1 MTDPLLAIDAGNTRI
16 KWGLWDAGRWLSA
29 GFADTEDCARLSS
42 KLDHVP
48 QHVIISNVAGRE
60 VEAHLVA
67 QLSVAGR
74 GIHVISSLSEQC
86 GVKNGYRNPA
96 QLGTD
101 RWAAL
106 IAARRHGFGA
116 KLVVV
121 AGTAMTIDALTAEGV
136 FLGGVIVPGLMLMH
150 GALQANTAQLGISP
164 GQVDAFPKETGDAI
178 ASGAIQASVGAVM
191 RLREALRA
199 HVQAEPECIVSGGA
213 ARLLMPHLPFPAAIQ
228 DNLVLDGLV
237 VIANEIFAL

>member
-16 KWGLWDAGRWLSA
+16 KWGLCDGGRWHSA
-29 GFADTEDCARLSS
+29 GFVATEDCARLSS

-48 QHVIISNVAGRE
+48 QRIIISNVAGRE
-60 VEAHLVA
+60 VEAGLLA
-67 QLSVAGR
+67 QLSVAG
-74 GIHVISSLSEQC
+74 GTIQVIRSMGEQC
-86 GVKNGYRNPA
+86 GVKNSYRNPA

-106 IAARRHGFGA
+106 IGARQLGSAA

-150 GALQANTAQLGISP
+150 SALHANTAQLGVPP
-164 GQVDAFPKETGDAI
+164 GKIDAFPKETGDAI
-178 ASGAIQASVGAVM
+178 ASGAIHASVGAVM

-199 HVQAEPECIVSGGA
+199 HTQAEPECIVSGGA
-213 ARLLMPHLPFPAAIQ
+213 ARLLVPHLPFPAAIQ

-237 VIANEIFAL
+237 VIAKEIFAR

>member
-16 KWGLWDAGRWLSA
+16 KWGLWDGERWLFA
-29 GFADTEDCARLSS
+29 GFADTEDGAGLSS

-48 QHVIISNVAGRE
+48 RHVIISNVAGGE
-60 VEAHLVA
+60 VEASLLA

-74 GIHVISSLSEQC
+74 RIHVIRSVGEQC

-106 IAARRHGFGA
+106 IGARRRGFGA

-150 GALQANTAQLGISP
+150 GALHANTAQLGVPP
-164 GQVDAFPKETGDAI
+164 GQIDAFPKETGDAI
-178 ASGAIQASVGAVM
+178 ASGAILASVGAVM
-191 RLREALRA
+191 RMREALRV

-213 ARLLMPHLPFPAAIQ
+213 GRLLVPHLPFPAAIQ

-237 VIANEIFAL
+237 VIAKEIFAL

>member
-1 MTDPLLAIDAGNTRI
+1 VTDPLLAIDAGNTRI
-16 KWGLWDAGRWLSA
+16 KWGLCDGGRWLSA
-29 GFADTEDCARLSS
+29 GFVDTEDCARLSS
-42 KLDHVP
+42 RLDRVP
-48 QHVIISNVAGRE
+48 QHIIISNVAGGE
-60 VEAHLVA
+60 VEAGLLV
-67 QLSVAGR
+67 QLSGAGR
-74 GIHVISSLSEQC
+74 RIHVIRSLGAQC
-86 GVKNGYRNPA
+86 GVKNSYRNPA

-106 IAARRHGFGA
+106 IGARRLGSGA

-136 FLGGVIVPGLMLMH
+136 FLGGVIVPGLMLMR
-150 GALQANTAQLGISP
+150 GALHANTAQLGVAP
-164 GQVDAFPKETGDAI
+164 GQIDAFPKETGDAI

-213 ARLLMPHLPFPAAIQ
+213 ASLLTPHLPFPAAIQ

-237 VIANEIFAL
+237 VIAKEIFTR

>member
-16 KWGLWDAGRWLSA
+16 KWGLCDGGHWLSA
-29 GFADTEDCARLSS
+29 GFVDTKDCARLSS

-48 QHVIISNVAGRE
+48 QHIIISNVAGGE
-60 VEAHLVA
+60 VEAGLLE
-67 QLSVAGR
+67 QLSGAGR
-74 GIHVISSLSEQC
+74 RIHVIRSLSAQC
-86 GVKNGYRNPA
+86 GVKNSYRDPA

-106 IAARRHGFGA
+106 IGAHRLGSGA

-121 AGTAMTIDALTAEGV
+121 AGTAMTIDALTAEGI

-150 GALQANTAQLGISP
+150 GALHASTAQLGVPP
-164 GQVDAFPKETGDAI
+164 GQIDVFPTETGDAI

-191 RLREALRA
+191 RLREALRV
-199 HVQAEPECIVSGGA
+199 HIKAEPECIVSGGA
-213 ARLLMPHLPFPAAIQ
+213 ARLLAPHLPFPAAIQ

-237 VIANEIFAL
+237 VIAKEIFTR

>member
-1 MTDPLLAIDAGNTRI
+1 MTDLLLAIDAGNTRI

-29 GFADTEDCARLSS
+29 GVADTEDCARLFS
-42 KLDHVP
+42 KLGHVP
-48 QHVIISNVAGRE
+48 QHIIISNVAGRE
-60 VEAHLVA
+60 VEAHLLA

-74 GIHVISSLSEQC
+74 RIHVISSLSEQC
-86 GVKNGYRNPA
+86 GVKNSYRNPA

-136 FLGGVIVPGLMLMH
+136 FLGGVIVPGLM
-150 GALQANTAQLGISP
+150 QRT
-164 GQVDAFPKETGDAI
+164 V
-178 ASGAIQASVGAVM
+178 
-191 RLREALRA
+191 
-199 HVQAEPECIVSGGA
+199 
-213 ARLLMPHLPFPAAIQ
+213 
-228 DNLVLDGLV
+228 
-237 VIANEIFAL
+237 